1 VKILLT
7 FPDGTETEAE
17 TLKAGRVAVHAAL
30 GGEGYV
36 LTDVSSLKVYCWMK
50 KKGEAVKLRRR
61 LEDAIDAG
69 EDLEALLFT
78 PSP

>member
-7 FPDGTETEAE
+7 FPDGTGVEAE

-36 LTDVSSLKVYCWMK
+36 LTDVASLKVYCWMK

-69 EDLEALLFT
+69 EDLEELLFT